1 MQGDGNISEIEFYF
15 KTPTQRV
22 AFLKGFIVAIPNS
35 STIDNSNQQSNEEMS
50 VNYKDARMLYP
61 PKSIQMQIFEK
72 GEKLVY
78 GEEEIITKV
87 KGTEKYIFM
96 VPSTTSASNPHR
108 VKRNENSLVE
118 CDEQCL
124 RFKCYKIC
132 SHSVAVADFHGVLYR
147 FIDKFKEKKKRKINC
162 VVDVKVLLNLGTKKA
177 KATQQRKGGPF
188 KKNID
193 AHSYTQSPKID
204 F

>member
-22 AFLKGFIVAIPNS
+22 TFLKGFIVAIPNS

-50 VNYKDARMLYP
+50 VNYKDARILYP

-78 GEEEIITKV
+78 GEEEIITKM

-96 VPSTTSASNPHR
+96 VPSTTLHLIR
-108 VKRNENSLVE
+108 IEL
-118 CDEQCL
+118 
-124 RFKCYKIC
+124 
-132 SHSVAVADFHGVLYR
+132 
-147 FIDKFKEKKKRKINC
+147 KEMKT
-162 VVDVKVLLNLGTKKA
+162 V
-177 KATQQRKGGPF
+177 
-188 KKNID
+188 
-193 AHSYTQSPKID
+193 
-204 F
+204 